1 MAKTIYTYNGK
12 CYWSLEDAEDVCFG
26 IDHPEIL
33 DDDMP
38 DFSCDN
44 IFENDYIDEDD
55 CPHNDVTIHSEMYR
69 ASSLYEPAEYIYTAT
84 CNFCGKTMD
93 GDDVP
98 EGAKERDD

>member
-38 DFSCDN
+38 DF
-44 IFENDYIDEDD
+44 FL
-55 CPHNDVTIHSEMYR
+55 R
-69 ASSLYEPAEYIYTAT
+69 
-84 CNFCGKTMD
+84 
-93 GDDVP
+93 
-98 EGAKERDD
+98 